1 MSKTTSILFAV
12 LFGLIAVPTKASNGN
27 RGITFQGVIK
37 DTANPSSPIFPS
49 SLSNVTVQILG
60 VRNDGNSC
68 ILWQEVHVGV
78 QIEKGYLYLVV
89 GQGTKSPLPN
99 LTFDQVFDDKPKT
112 GLTCSNGHTDYTPA
126 STDSRKLR
134 IVVNSLG
141 ITADFNMRASPY
153 AVRSEKSS
161 DADKLEGKSA
171 DQFLAVNTP
180 TGLTQSA
187 VEAWFS
193 STVMADLLAGTY
205 AASTAVTATNVT
217 GTVAIANGGTGATS
231 AAGARTSLGLGP
243 LAVMNPTGTAD
254 ANSYLRGDGSWAS
267 LPSAPTLAGDVNG
280 TPGTNTV
287 DKIKGTDVNVTGLTA
302 GHFFRF
308 DGGAWINGA
317 LTATDVPSLDWSK
330 ISSGK
335 PTSLAGYG
343 ITDAVSKNGDTM
355 AGALNMDSNN
365 ISNAGYILMSPQ
377 RALGLGS
384 YSNAQEATLVGS
396 LTAAHKGYTWFNSND
411 NTIKFWNGSAAQ
423 ALGLAG
429 SGITSI
435 EGQTGGSQ
443 SLAIGTSGN
452 APAWSSASNTHTLN
466 IPMASSNSVTAGL
479 ISKSE
484 YDTFSAKLDAATT
497 FGGDVSGTY
506 NNLTLGTV
514 SISKGGTGQTTAA
527 AAFNALSPLITKG
540 DILVHNGT
548 GSTRLITG
556 SNGKALVADS
566 AAPEGVKWS
575 DVIATD
581 LLSITGT
588 GIVQRNGAGSYSTVT
603 VNSPLVYSAGAL
615 GVSVG
620 TAAGTLAAGDD
631 ARITGALQRSGGTM
645 TGAINMGSNDLT
657 ATGYILMSS
666 QRALGLGAYS
676 NAQETTLIGG
686 LNASHKG
693 YTWFNSDSNQIRF
706 WNGTAAQSL
715 GVAGSGI
722 TSFGGQTG
730 GAQSLDI
737 GSSGLAPAWSS
748 ASNTHTLNIPMASTP
763 SVTAGLISKSE
774 FDTFNAKQPAG
785 NYLTALTGDISATG
799 PGSVAA
805 TIAANAVTTG
815 KIADGTV
822 LGTDLNFTGVNTATT
837 GFVMKDSTGKFFNF
851 ACATTGHIPTWTAAG
866 FSCQAPTPLLPSL
879 ATGNLWIG
887 NGSNVA
893 TAVSMSGDATINT
906 SGALTLA
913 NSGVATGTYS
923 KVTVDLKGRV
933 TVGAN
938 IGSSDVTTALGFTP
952 VNKTGDVMTGSLGLG
967 NYTNA
972 TEATLIS
979 GWGASDKG
987 KTWFNTTSNQ
997 VKYWDGSAAQA
1008 VGVSGAGISSLTG
1021 DVTATGPGSA
1031 AATIAANAVTTGK
1044 IADGTILGADLNY
1057 TGVNSSTTGFVMK
1070 DSTGKFFNFV
1080 CATNGHVPTWTA
1092 SGFACQAPAGGTVT
1106 SVTASAPLASSGGAT
1121 PQISIAN
1128 GSSTGQ
1134 TLRWSGAA
1142 WAAAALSNADITG
1155 LGSLATKNSVDL
1167 GTTDATGTLAAARM
1181 PALTGDVTST
1191 AGTVATTIAANA
1203 VTTTK
1208 INNLAVTDAKIND
1221 LSVNKIIS
1229 GAGKY
1234 FTYAPNNVACTNGQ
1248 VLTKTANGWEC
1259 GSASLSNTTVTP
1271 GSYGSATQVATF
1283 TVDAQGRLTA
1293 AANTTVTPAWSSITS
1308 KPTTLAGYGITDAVL
1323 LGGQAA
1329 AVSLGSTNANDLSF
1343 KTNNLAR
1350 MTINSS
1356 GNVGIGTA
1364 SPASALHVVG
1374 DIQFTGTLTDIS
1386 DRRLKKNIKPISSSL
1401 ELIRK
1406 IPVYSYVMRDDPN
1419 ERTEYGVMAQDMM
1432 VILPDLVKRVDLNG
1446 NYYGVNYI
1454 GLIPWTIGALQQ
1466 VDKNTRRDIASIQA
1480 ENSDLKAAVK
1490 KLEDRNKDLE
1500 SRLSAIEAQFRKLQ
1514 K

>member
-1 MSKTTSILFAV
+1 MSKSISILFS
-12 LFGLIAVPTKASNGN
+12 LLLGFIAVPTSASNGN

-153 AVRSEKSS
+153 AVRAEKSS

-205 AASTAVTATNVT
+205 AASTAITATNVT

-231 AAGARTSLGLGP
+231 AAAARTNLGLGP

-254 ANSYLRGDGSWAS
+254 ASSYLRGDGRWES

-280 TPGTNTV
+280 APGANSV

-343 ITDAVSKNGDTM
+343 ITDAVNKNGDTM

-396 LTAAHKGYTWFNSND
+396 LTAAHKGYTWFNSDD

-435 EGQTGGSQ
+435 AGQTGGSQ
-443 SLAIGTSGN
+443 SLAIGSSGN
-452 APAWSSASNTHTLN
+452 APAWNSASNTHTLN
-466 IPMASSNSVTAGL
+466 IPMASA
-479 ISKSE
+479 
-484 YDTFSAKLDAATT
+484 
-497 FGGDVSGTY
+497 
-506 NNLTLGTV
+506 
-514 SISKGGTGQTTAA
+514 
-527 AAFNALSPLITKG
+527 
-540 DILVHNGT
+540 
-548 GSTRLITG
+548 
-556 SNGKALVADS
+556 
-566 AAPEGVKWS
+566 
-575 DVIATD
+575 
-581 LLSITGT
+581 
-588 GIVQRNGAGSYSTVT
+588 
-603 VNSPLVYSAGAL
+603 
-615 GVSVG
+615 
-620 TAAGTLAAGDD
+620 
-631 ARITGALQRSGGTM
+631 
-645 TGAINMGSNDLT
+645 
-657 ATGYILMSS
+657 
-666 QRALGLGAYS
+666 
-676 NAQETTLIGG
+676 
-686 LNASHKG
+686 
-693 YTWFNSDSNQIRF
+693 
-706 WNGTAAQSL
+706 
-715 GVAGSGI
+715 
-722 TSFGGQTG
+722 
-730 GAQSLDI
+730 
-737 GSSGLAPAWSS
+737 
-748 ASNTHTLNIPMASTP
+748 P
-763 SVTAGLISKSE
+763 SVTAGLISKSD

-815 KIADGTV
+815 KIDDGTI

-866 FSCQAPTPLLPSL
+866 FACQAPTPLLPSL

-893 TAVSMSGDATINT
+893 TAVSMSGDATIST
-906 SGALTLA
+906 TGALTLA
-913 NSGVATGTYS
+913 NSGVAAGTYS
-923 KVTVDLKGRV
+923 KVTVDIKGRV

-952 VNKTGDVMTGSLGLG
+952 VNKAGDVMTGSLGLG

-972 TEATLIS
+972 TEATLIT

-1008 VGVSGAGISSLTG
+1008 VGVSGAGISALTG
-1021 DVTATGPGSA
+1021 EVTATGPGSA

-1057 TGVNSSTTGFVMK
+1057 TGVNSATTGFVMK

-1106 SVTASAPLASSGGAT
+1106 SVIAGTGLSGGT
-1121 PQISIAN
+1121 I
-1128 GSSTGQ
+1128 T
-1134 TLRWSGAA
+1134 TSG
-1142 WAAAALSNADITG
+1142 
-1155 LGSLATKNSVDL
+1155 
-1167 GTTDATGTLAAARM
+1167 
-1181 PALTGDVTST
+1181 
-1191 AGTVATTIAANA
+1191 TIA
-1203 VTTTK
+1203 
-1208 INNLAVTDAKIND
+1208 LA
-1221 LSVNKIIS
+1221 
-1229 GAGKY
+1229 
-1234 FTYAPNNVACTNGQ
+1234 
-1248 VLTKTANGWEC
+1248 
-1259 GSASLSNTTVTP
+1259 NTTVTA